1 MQILKND
8 RIDPGGRKDNAP
20 RQTYRFLRHPGP
32 MMLWKTN
39 QRCNFSC
46 EYCFLPITDLSRE
59 HPLCGRYPAGDI
71 ARRFDETGRSWTI
84 FMTGGEP
91 FLYPG
96 FLDLCRELAKN
107 HFLAMNTNLSTSN
120 VIRFADTIDP
130 ARVEMINASFH
141 ITVLERMGKVEEFLN
156 HVRYFQDR
164 GIHIGVE
171 YVAYPPMFERLDRDL
186 RMLETNGVRTVNLK
200 VFRGFYGSKSY
211 PQAYTPGEKDY
222 FHRDGFDPEELN
234 FIDKRFA
241 YRGEACRT
249 GMDFV
254 FMDIVGRIRRCP
266 GSAKSYGNFLA
277 GDYALD
283 RTARPCPFP
292 RCFSPWIGR
301 EFAGGP
307 AMSARE
313 TLKETIR
320 EAIPFVLNKQRIRLT
335 FESLRS
341 RFLK

>member
-1 MQILKND
+1 MLDTKND
-8 RIDPGGRKDNAP
+8 GGGQGGHKDSAP
-20 RQTYRFLRHPGP
+20 PATYRFPRHPGP
-32 MMLWKTN
+32 LVLWKTN

-46 EYCFLPITDLSRE
+46 EYCFLPAAELSRE
-59 HPLCGRYPAGDI
+59 HPLCGRYPAGHI
-71 ARRFDETGRSWTI
+71 ARRFDDTGRSWTI

-91 FLYPG
+91 FVYPG

-107 HFLAMNTNLSTSN
+107 HFLAINTNLSTSN
-120 VIRFADTIDP
+120 VLRFADEIDP
-130 ARVEMINASFH
+130 ARVEMIIASLH
-141 ITVLERMGKVEEFLN
+141 ITIRERMGKVEEFLN

-164 GIHIGVE
+164 GIRIGVE

-186 RMLETNGVRTVNLK
+186 RMLETNGIRIVNLK
-200 VFRGFYGSKSY
+200 VFRGYYRSGTY
-211 PQAYTPGEKDY
+211 PRDYTPGEKDY
-222 FHRDGFDPEELN
+222 FRRDGFDPGELD
-234 FIDKRFA
+234 FIDRRFA
-241 YRGEACRT
+241 YRSEPCRT
-249 GMDFV
+249 GMDFI
-254 FMDIVGRIRRCP
+254 FMDIDGRIRRCP

-277 GDYALD
+277 GRYVLD

-313 TLKETIR
+313 TLRETIR
-320 EAIPFVLNKQRIRLT
+320 QAIPFALNKQRIRLT

-341 RFLK
+341 RFLD